1 MRPALVYTVA
11 RLAVFAVVAALLYLV
26 GLRGIT
32 LLLVAL
38 VASGIVALFA
48 LGRQRDALSEQV
60 TRAKQAVDERASAE
74 DAADDARRA
83 EQDQRANPPA
93 EPEQDRPE

>member
-1 MRPALVYTVA
+1 MRPALVYTSA
-11 RLAVFAVVAALLYLV
+11 RLAVFAVVAALLYLA

-32 LLLVAL
+32 LLLIAL

-74 DAADDARRA
+74 DTADDAHRA
-83 EQDQRANPPA
+83 QAEGRSTQPA
-93 EPEQDRPE
+93 DEEQDRPD